1 MTDRERPILQ
11 ARRVTYGFPER
22 PRFLQSINLDIA
34 AGQCW
39 GVIGPNGAGKSTL
52 LRLLAGLLTPS
63 SGSLLLRERPLS
75 AIPPRARAQEI
86 AFLSQHMP
94 CDLPTTSREIVLMG
108 RFPHRRFGLFEN
120 AADFKIAE
128 EALATTEASEL
139 AERSIASL
147 SGGEAQ
153 RVHIA
158 AAIAQ
163 QPAVLLLDE
172 PTASLDLYHELS
184 IFSILRDLAI
194 RQGLAVVVVTHDIN
208 LAARFCTDVLLLNNG
223 CPIAVGPPS
232 EVIVPALLASAYNVE
247 IAAASVRG
255 TAGRWM
261 IPLKP
266 LTGNE
271 AEADDK
277 KCDTHGCERGGA

>member
-1 MTDRERPILQ
+1 MTDREQPILR
-11 ARRVTYGFPER
+11 ALGVTYGFPER
-22 PRFLQSINLDIA
+22 PRFLRSVNLDIA

-63 SGSLLLRERPLS
+63 SGSLLLRGRPLG
-75 AIPPRARAQEI
+75 AISPRARARQV
-86 AFLSQHMP
+86 AFLSQQMP

-108 RFPHRRFGLFEN
+108 RFPHRRFGLFES
-120 AADFKIAE
+120 AADFKVADA
-128 EALATTEASEL
+128 ALATTEASAFTDRPL
-139 AERSIASL
+139 ASL

-184 IFSILRDLAI
+184 IFSILRDLA
-194 RQGLAVVVVTHDIN
+194 RREGLAVVVVTHDIN
-208 LAARFCTDVLLLNNG
+208 LAARFCTDILLLDDG
-223 CPIAVGPPS
+223 CPVAVGPPS
-232 EVIVPALLASAYNVE
+232 EVSKPALLASAYKVE
-247 IAAASVRG
+247 ISEASVQG
-255 TAGRWM
+255 GSGRWM

-266 LTGNE
+266 LTGE
-271 AEADDK
+271 KADADD
-277 KCDTHGCERGGA
+277 ERGDP